1 MAARSKQFKGHP
13 LFFFMYV
20 RIYACM
26 GKLDSK

>member
-13 LFFFMYV
+13 IFFLMYV
-20 RIYACM
+20 RIHACM